1 MINPLRIAVMEGDA
15 IGPEIVPAA
24 LRVAEAAASQAGAGS
39 FEWVHLPMGAA
50 SVAEGGRAVPVDNF
64 PVLDSCT
71 GWVVGPH
78 DSQAY
83 GKEWREGP
91 EKVPGAQLR
100 VQYDLY
106 ANIRPARTR
115 PAVPSRWSDVDV
127 VTVRENTEGLYSDR
141 NMYAGEGEF
150 MPDPDTA
157 ISMGL
162 FTRAR
167 IRRIAIAAFELARAR
182 RSHLTIVHKSNVM
195 PRSFGLW
202 LAECREVASLYPD
215 VKVDDY
221 LFDSMAALLVRRPET
236 FDVILTENL
245 TGDVLSDLV
254 GEMVGGLGCSASL
267 NAGVAHAMA
276 QAAHGSAPD
285 IAGKDIA
292 NPIGMIESTAMLMR
306 WLGQNQSSEP
316 LVNTADLMERAI
328 AQTLDSGI
336 RTTDLGGSS
345 GTREITDAIVNTISR
360 G

>member
-1 MINPLRIAVMEGDA
+1 
-15 IGPEIVPAA
+15 
-24 LRVAEAAASQAGAGS
+24 
-39 FEWVHLPMGAA
+39 
-50 SVAEGGRAVPVDNF
+50 
-64 PVLDSCT
+64 
-71 GWVVGPH
+71 
-78 DSQAY
+78 
-83 GKEWREGP
+83 
-91 EKVPGAQLR
+91 
-100 VQYDLY
+100 
-106 ANIRPARTR
+106 
-115 PAVPSRWSDVDV
+115 
-127 VTVRENTEGLYSDR
+127 
-141 NMYAGEGEF
+141 MYAGDGEF
-150 MPDPDTA
+150 MPDPDTV

-182 RSHLTIVHKSNVM
+182 RNHLTIVHKSNVM

-202 LAECREVASLYPD
+202 LAECHEVASLYPD

-306 WLGQNQSSEP
+306 WLGQNHSSEP

-345 GTREITDAIVNTISR
+345 GTREITDAIVNAISR